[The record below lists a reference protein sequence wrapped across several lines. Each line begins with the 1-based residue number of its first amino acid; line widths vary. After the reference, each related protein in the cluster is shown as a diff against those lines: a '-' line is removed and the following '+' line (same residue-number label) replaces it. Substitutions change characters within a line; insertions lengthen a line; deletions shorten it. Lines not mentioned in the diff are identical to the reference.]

1 MSHEIPS
8 VKGLRIRREI
18 LEGRYEPAIVLSN
31 IAGETAPKFLRE
43 PVEFFKRTH
52 VTETMRMLVV
62 KTLMGL
68 LGKTRLE
75 VGGRTHVL
83 YSKLIILPSLYGGG
97 KSHSLAVLYH
107 LLNIIRKNE
116 SPDKVRVMIKTFDEE
131 IADFV
136 YKYWNELKSVGVKS
150 VVVDCGSEEFA
161 PVPEDGRAVKTLW
174 GYIAQQL
181 GRYSVIARYDKNVS
195 PPKGALKE
203 VLDNS
208 GAVVLIDE
216 IARYYTR
223 TKELDRS
230 VVNGFLM
237 NLTEVLTTE
246 EIRGCVVIITL
257 PYDVEKGV
265 VEEAHAEVMKPE
277 VIKRI
282 VDRVGSGNT
291 IPVVT
296 TGDLPSILRKRIFEE
311 GEEWLREYG
320 RVLADK
326 LFENA
331 SEIAREFIR
340 KRGGLE
346 WLREDLKRT
355 YPFHP
360 ETINVLRLLHT
371 YLSKYLQAT
380 RNPIRMASEAV
391 LAIRRGVYDWMGY
404 TSYLVMPFHIPIV
417 LERVLTEAFPLTFS
431 EFRVFRSILEK
442 DVAHPIGGEVGRVRL
457 GDNVREKMPKDYHV
471 PSFMMTTYIWLR
483 SLAGGGLVSN
493 IEAYPSTE
501 DIAWAIMDLETVGN
515 KEWMDVARILR
526 SLYGKLAYLTEYS
539 GRWLF
544 RRIPFIDQLIERY
557 ARDILPNVIYG
568 ELASYLNSLRE
579 IGKSPYK
586 IEVLKVAQYVF
597 IKYGEEAKL
606 PDDLDVNKPTIVV
619 FAREA
624 SDDEVVKVLE
634 RNNVVVLR
642 PDISRE
648 ISEEDLKARPELK
661 RYKTYWEALKDVL
674 KYLKAC
680 ERVSDEILR
689 TEYAEEISRVEE
701 VFALLK
707 NKRDQYKSSYDEL
720 RSFLLPRV
728 YYAVFLRR
736 AGKLKM
742 LEGLS
747 IRSDAPLGY
756 AIEVVLQ
763 NNNYLR
769 KELKG
774 IELEEIIKTYLK
786 IDIRERE
793 DGVAISDIWNFFLTN
808 TTVEE
813 IPILPFSAL
822 MNAIYDMVKSLDY
835 GVKINNKLY
844 WKTVY
849 GSKEDANAV
858 LLMYGKDIG
867 EDAVKTLRKLMVLLQ
882 RTGQTAKIVYWKHF
896 LDDWL
901 ERLKPKE
908 GYRIAVLTPSRKVKT
923 LEELK
928 TEYNWEETLKDS
940 VLFYEELKVDIKLEL
955 PEKVSFGEDFSA
967 TLTVTS
973 RTYKGEVKVQI
984 ISPKLV
990 VSEKEF
996 ISELPVERTLTMK
1009 VPEEVVEEEVPITV
1023 IVYSEKGEE
1032 LRKKY
1037 GILRKRIVISPPTPP
1052 TIRRRRKWLDKKSVQ
1067 KLVKEG
1073 KLIEVY
1079 GVRSSDIGNLVI
1091 FSNLLSGIPSKLELS
1106 VLVSNI
1112 GGVEEAKAT
1121 FNVKDLPVEKTSLVQ
1136 ASAVGVS
1143 NLGETEGS
1151 MIAIRF
1157 DEPLK
1162 SEDIDVEEFP
1172 DNVEFDVEYEVR

>member
-1 MSHEIPS
+1 MSYEIPS
-8 VKGLRIRREI
+8 VKGLRIRREV
-18 LEGRYEPAIVLSN
+18 LEGRYEPAVVLSN
-31 IAGETAPKFLRE
+31 IVRETAPRFLLD
-43 PVEFFKRTH
+43 PSEFFERTH
-52 VTETMRMLVV
+52 VTESMRTLIV

-68 LGKTRLE
+68 LGKTKLE
-75 VGGRTHVL
+75 IGGSTYVM
-83 YSKLIILPSLYGGG
+83 YGKLIILPSLYGGG

-107 LLNIIRKNE
+107 LLNIVRNIE
-116 SPDKVRVMIKTFDEE
+116 SPEKAKAIIKTLDKE

-136 YKYWNELKSVGVKS
+136 CEYWNELKGIGVKS

-161 PVPEDGRAVKTLW
+161 PVPEDGREVKTLW

-181 GRYSVIARYDKNVS
+181 GRYSVIARYDKNIT

-203 VLDNS
+203 VLDDS
-208 GAVVLIDE
+208 GAVILIDE

-230 VVNGFLM
+230 VINDFLL

-246 EIRGCVVIITL
+246 EMKRAVVIITL

-296 TGDLPSILRKRIFEE
+296 TVDLPSILRKRIFEE
-311 GEEWLREYG
+311 SEERLREYG
-320 RVLADK
+320 RMLADK

-340 KRGGLE
+340 KRGGLG
-346 WLREDLKRT
+346 WLREELKRT

-391 LAIRRGVYDWMGY
+391 LAIRKGVYDWMDY
-404 TSYLVMPFHIPIV
+404 TPYLVMALHIPIV
-417 LERVLTEAFPLTFS
+417 LERVLAEAFPLTFS

-442 DVAHPIGGEVGRVRL
+442 DVAHPIREEVGEVKL
-457 GDNVREKMPKDYHV
+457 GDNVREKIPKDYHV
-471 PSFMMTTYIWLR
+471 PSFMITAYIWLR

-493 IEAYPSTE
+493 IEAYPTTE
-501 DIAWAIMDLETVGN
+501 EVAWAIMDLEAIGN

-526 SLYGKLAYLTEYS
+526 SLHGKLAYLTEYS
-539 GRWLF
+539 GHWLF

-579 IGKSPYK
+579 ISKSSYR
-586 IEVLKVAQYVF
+586 IEVLKDAQYVF
-597 IKYGEEAKL
+597 IKYGEETKL
-606 PDDLDVNKPTIVV
+606 PDDLNVNKPTIVV

-634 RNNVVVLR
+634 RNNVVALR
-642 PDISRE
+642 PDTNRK
-648 ISEEDLKARPELK
+648 ISEEDLRARPELR
-661 RYKTYWEALKDVL
+661 RYRTYWEALKEVL
-674 KYLKAC
+674 RYLKAC
-680 ERVSDEILR
+680 ERISDEILR
-689 TEYAEEISRVEE
+689 VEYAEEISRAEE
-701 VFALLK
+701 VFALLRS
-707 NKRDQYKSSYDEL
+707 KRDRYKSDYDEL

-728 YYAVFLRR
+728 YHAIFLRR
-736 AGKLKM
+736 VGKLKM
-742 LEGLS
+742 LEGLT

-786 IDIRERE
+786 IDIREKE

-835 GVKINNKLY
+835 GVKIDNNIY

-849 GSKEDANAV
+849 RSKEEANAV
-858 LLMYGKDIG
+858 LSMHNKDIG
-867 EDAVKTLRKLMVLLQ
+867 EDAVKKLRKLMVLLQ
-882 RTGQTAKIVYWKHF
+882 RTGQTAKIVYWEHI

-901 ERLKPKE
+901 KRLKPKE
-908 GYRIAVLTPSRKVKT
+908 GYRIAVLTSSGEVKT

-940 VLFYEELKVDIKLEL
+940 ALFYEELKVDIKFEL
-955 PEKVSFGEDFSA
+955 PEEVSFGEEFTA
-967 TLTVTS
+967 ILTVTS
-973 RTYKGEVKVQI
+973 RTYKGRVKVQL
-984 ISPKLV
+984 ISPKVV

-996 ISELPVERTLTMK
+996 VSELPVEKTLIMK
-1009 VPEEVVEEEVPITV
+1009 VSEEVVEEEVPITV
-1023 IVYSEKGEE
+1023 IIYSEGREE
-1032 LRKKY
+1032 LGRKTHT
-1037 GILRKRIVISPPTPP
+1037 L
-1052 TIRRRRKWLDKKSVQ
+1052 RRRRAVILPSPPVHGKRGWLSKKSVQ
-1067 KLVKEG
+1067 KLVEED
-1073 KLIEVY
+1073 KLIAVY
-1079 GVRSSDIGNLVI
+1079 SVRSSNIGSLVML
-1091 FSNLLSGIPSKLELS
+1091 SRLVSGIPSKLKLS
-1106 VLVSNI
+1106 VKVSNI

-1121 FNVKDLPVEKTSLVQ
+1121 FNVEDLPVEKTQLIQ
-1136 ASAVGVS
+1136 ASAVRVS
-1143 NLGETEGS
+1143 NLGKTEETT
-1151 MIAIRF
+1151 ITIVF
-1157 DEPLK
+1157 DESLS
-1162 SEDIDVEEFP
+1162 SEDINVEEFP
-1172 DNVEFDVEYEVR
+1172 DDVEFDVEYKVE